1 MNDTLLRHWVM
12 LGQIPVGRGID
23 TPTLVARLGEA
34 GYTVTPRTVQRDLE
48 KLSEVFP
55 ISCDDTSKP
64 YRWRFAAG
72 ARAFSLPGMSPAVA
86 LVVRM
91 ADAHLAS
98 VLPARARDALLPY
111 LGQADAVLTSA
122 GWDWVGR
129 VRVLPA
135 GPRTV
140 SPTVR
145 PEVLEAVA
153 EAFTARRRLL
163 LDYRKRSTETTAIW
177 EVTPLGLV
185 LRAPAVYLVASP
197 EERPLQ
203 FALHRV
209 VTAEV
214 IGEPA
219 GPTAEFDLDA
229 YIAASEFGY
238 RLRPDPI
245 RLRLRV
251 AAFSE
256 PEFLERPLASDQ
268 VVSGDAD
275 GTLVVEATVHDT
287 MDLRAF
293 LLSFGSSIEVLGP
306 AEVRDPVAAELR
318 AAAESYAVS
327 RQGSATVIRRPSD

>member
-23 TPTLVARLGEA
+23 TPTLVARLREA
-34 GYTVTPRTVQRDLE
+34 GYAVTSRTVQRDLE
-48 KLSEVFP
+48 KLSKVFP
-55 ISCDDTSKP
+55 LSCDDTSKP
-64 YRWRFAAG
+64 YRWGFAAG

-98 VLPARARDALLPY
+98 VLPARARDALGPY
-111 LGQADAVLTSA
+111 MGQADGVLTAA
-122 GWDWVGR
+122 GWDWVAR

-140 SPTVR
+140 PPTVR

-153 EAFTARRRLL
+153 EALTARRRLR
-163 LDYRKRSTETTAIW
+163 LDYRKRSAEATATW
-177 EVTPLGLV
+177 DVTPLGLV

-209 VTAEV
+209 VSAEV
-214 IGEPA
+214 LDEAAEPV
-219 GPTAEFDLDA
+219 AEFDLDA
-229 YIAASEFGY
+229 YIGSSEFGY

-251 AAFSE
+251 GAFSE

-268 VVSGDAD
+268 LTSRDAD
-275 GTLVVEATVHDT
+275 GALVVEATVHAT

-293 LLSFGSSIEVLGP
+293 LLSFGSSVEVLGP
-306 AEVRDPVAAELR
+306 AEVRDQVAAELG
-318 AAAESYAVS
+318 AAAAVYGK
-327 RQGSATVIRRPSD
+327 RPGARR

>member
-12 LGQIPVGRGID
+12 LSQIPVGRGID

-34 GYTVTPRTVQRDLE
+34 GYAVTSRTVQRDLE
-48 KLSEVFP
+48 KLSKVFP
-55 ISCDDTSKP
+55 LSCDDTSKP
-64 YRWRFAAG
+64 YRWGFAAG

-98 VLPARARDALLPY
+98 VMPARVRDALGPY
-111 LGQADAVLTSA
+111 VAQADGVLTSA
-122 GWDWVGR
+122 GWDWVDR
-129 VRVLPA
+129 VRVLPV
-135 GPRTV
+135 GPRTLP
-140 SPTVR
+140 PTVR
-145 PEVLEAVA
+145 QEVLEAVA
-153 EAFTARRRLL
+153 EAMTARKRLRL
-163 LDYRKRSTETTAIW
+163 EYRKRSAEATATW
-177 EVTPLGLV
+177 DLTPLGLV

-209 VTAEV
+209 VSAEV
-214 IGEPA
+214 LDEKAQPV
-219 GPTAEFDLDA
+219 AEFDLDA

-251 AAFSE
+251 GAFSE

-268 VVSGDAD
+268 LISRDAD
-275 GTLVVEATVHDT
+275 GALVVEATVHDT

-293 LLSFGSSIEVLGP
+293 LLSFGSSVEVLEP
-306 AEVRDPVAAELR
+306 AEVRDQVAAELG
-318 AAAESYAVS
+318 AAAAVYGK
-327 RQGSATVIRRPSD
+327 RLGARR